1 MPNRTAYAEHW
12 QLAAKIEEGERTTA
26 HPPVV
31 FVSAWRSACA
41 SISVYFF
48 VQKFNIPTFHDAS
61 MLTSG
66 VMLGLKVA
74 PVMALPA
81 LWGRE

>member
-1 MPNRTAYAEHW
+1 MPNRTADAE
-12 QLAAKIEEGERTTA
+12 QLAAKIEEGERTLKTSCLGLA
-26 HPPVV
+26 LGLCEDLPM
-31 FVSAWRSACA
+31 AG
-41 SISVYFF
+41 ISVYFF